1 LHEGDRILSEN
12 GIDLPSDWFI
22 VPETKQALRV
32 LKSVLCYF
40 QAVGRFCLGR
50 NQVTMSD
57 MLSGSTNLYYSL
69 FDLGITCLDLV
80 PQYTFQLH
88 QEFVYPKGTN
98 WEHIK
103 HSRLTPLKHYAAI
116 KKLGTFAGD
125 YPYLSQIR
133 ANLER
138 WIELRELFSYGP
150 WIEAISISAPSPD
163 VPIPNFPTQPIFL
176 RGDLQVDP
184 KKPRPFLPLHKEIDV
199 LVPTVDELLDGFPTF
214 LLSLVNEKKVY
225 PRIIVKSMVL
235 YALIQGP
242 FYLAPHIPPDVF
254 EATKSRMLSF
264 LAALGEDYSRKIADA
279 VTRQWNSPDYVKA
292 LESGSK
298 IQVDLKLERKAAP
311 TRVCMV
317 CGTTFSAELGQCPSC
332 KRIEWKWET

>member
-1 LHEGDRILSEN
+1 LREGDRILSEN

-50 NQVTMSD
+50 NQVAMSD
-57 MLSGSTNLYYSL
+57 ILSGSTNVYYAL
-69 FDLGITCLDLV
+69 FDLGIACLDLV

-98 WEHIK
+98 WEHIRRA
-103 HSRLTPLKHYAAI
+103 RLTPLKHYAAM
-116 KKLGTFAGD
+116 KKLEKFAGD
-125 YPYLSQIR
+125 YPFLSRIR
-133 ANLER
+133 SNLQR

-150 WIEAISISAPSPD
+150 WIKAISISAPSPD
-163 VPIPNFPTQPIFL
+163 MPIPNFPTQPIFL
-176 RGDLQVDP
+176 RGDLETDL
-184 KKPRPFLPLHKEIDV
+184 KKPQPFLPLHEEIGV
-199 LVPTVDELLDGFPTF
+199 LVPTVNELLDGFPRF
-214 LLSLVNEKKVY
+214 LLSLVNEKVY

-242 FYLAPHIPPDVF
+242 FYLAPHTPPDVF

-264 LAALGEDYSRKIADA
+264 LTALGEDYFREMAGA

-292 LESGSK
+292 LESGSRL
-298 IQVDLKLERKAAP
+298 QADMKLERK
-311 TRVCMV
+311 T
-317 CGTTFSAELGQCPSC
+317 
-332 KRIEWKWET
+332 